1 MLLSAPVVT
10 SVFGLHVAVHAP
22 FGTKPS
28 AERAENPFSSR
39 LVVFRSGT
47 FLDVSSFHP
56 DVTLLAENAGVLVAS
71 QVLRRRVSLLALVT
85 DVL

>member
-10 SVFGLHVAVHAP
+10 TVFRLHVAVHAP

-28 AERAENPFSSR
+28 AERAENAFASR
-39 LVVFRSGT
+39 LVAFRSGT
-47 FLDVSSFHP
+47 LLDVSSFNP
-56 DVTLLAENAGVLVAS
+56 DVALLAEDAGVLVAS
-71 QVLRRRVSLLALVT
+71 QILRRRVPFLALVT